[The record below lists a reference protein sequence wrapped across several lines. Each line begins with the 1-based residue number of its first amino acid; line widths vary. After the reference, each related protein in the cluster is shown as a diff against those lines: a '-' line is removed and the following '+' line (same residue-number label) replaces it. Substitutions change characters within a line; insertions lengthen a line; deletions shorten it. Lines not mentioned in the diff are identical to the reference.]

1 MSEATEF
8 TADQLF
14 DAVKVRFDFPWVLRR
29 EVTLNSRRIDV
40 VAFGMPGST
49 HCRIVAIELKISRA
63 DWLRE
68 VTNFQKSEGWMNEA
82 DAFMVVTSPGVV
94 KPGELPAGWG
104 HLEFTGKKLMTR
116 AHAVYRDHR
125 GEMSR
130 ELAMRLIRAAHEES
144 TSAISRAKWEMERT
158 VRASVE
164 EQFRTDEKR
173 RMASLREDLEN
184 SKKELDGIYAAFG
197 IHRHKWGSDTALMKA
212 VGVACEAMESADPP
226 TFVLNQLR
234 DLTQRSAQRTESLR
248 LALAQLEP
256 AEAPHAGRE

>member
-14 DAVKVRFDFPWVLRR
+14 EAVKVRFDFPWVLRR

-49 HCRIVAIELKISRA
+49 HCRIVAIELKISR
-63 DWLRE
+63 
-68 VTNFQKSEGWMNEA
+68 SEGWMNEA
-82 DAFMVVTSPGVV
+82 DAFMVVTSPGIV

-130 ELAMRLIRAAHEES
+130 ELAMRIIRSAHEEA
-144 TSAISRAKWEMERT
+144 TSAISRAKWDMERA

-164 EQFRTDEKR
+164 EQFRTDER
-173 RMASLREDLEN
+173 RRTASLREDLEN

-197 IHRHKWGSDTALMKA
+197 IHRNKWGSDTALMKA